1 MQGRK
6 PADRRVRVERPHAPY
21 FRYMGPGQLVAKQ
34 AASVA
39 LTPSGRML
47 DRIRGVV
54 FGRPL
59 STEEEIGERLT
70 KTKALAI
77 FSSHAISY
85 SAYATEEIKRVLML
99 GGASALF
106 LSLEVAIAITILLA
120 VVSISYRQVCRAYPN
135 GGGAYIVARTNL
147 APIFGLIA
155 AAALLIDYVMTV
167 SVSTAAAISQIQS
180 VIPAAYDARIEIA
193 FVSISLITI
202 ANLRGLRESGN
213 IFAVP
218 TYLFVGLALLIV
230 AIGLVHMAAGTV
242 VPVPPVDAVP
252 FPPANALEPI
262 GILLL
267 LKAFAGGSVALTG
280 VEAIANGV
288 PAFKPPEAKNAA
300 NTMTAMSILLGILF
314 VGLTLVAVQYGLR
327 PTNPGGSSIVAL
339 AAAAAFGDGSVLF
352 VAFAASTALILFL
365 AANTSFNAF
374 PRLAAILAEDGYMPR
389 PFSFRGD
396 RLAYSWGIVLLAAIA
411 FGLLWAFGGDTHA
424 LIPLYSVGVFVCFTL
439 SQIGM
444 VKHWRRV
451 RESGWHWRMTVN
463 AAGAVLTAIVLA
475 VVVYEKFFA
484 GAYLVVIL
492 VPTLVGMM
500 LFINRQYTRAAHE
513 LAVAPDLVVGPPH
526 REERVVVPIPG
537 LTRAVVQAI
546 NVGRSVSDDI
556 RAVYI
561 TEDPESAVQLRATF
575 ERQVPGVPLV
585 VVESPYRALVGPLL
599 AYLDVLD
606 AAWPPDKPSPIT
618 FVVIPEYVARSWW
631 ERILYNQSA
640 KRLRTTL
647 LGRPHTVV
655 VAVPYRREDPT
666 LFESALGGG
675 RRTDRPEPTGSD
687 EPPDRDAPGPRG
699 TSGPPPP
706 RGTSG
711 SAPPTA
717 DPARAPRPRPPRPPG
732 TPRPPS

>member
-1 MQGRK
+1 LIGGRRPLQGRK

-21 FRYMGPGQLVAKQ
+21 FRYMGPGQLVAKP
-34 AASVA
+34 AANRA
-39 LTPSGRML
+39 LTPSGRL
-47 DRIRGVV
+47 LGRIRAVI

-59 STEEEIGERLT
+59 STEEEIGERLS
-70 KTKALAI
+70 KVKALAI
-77 FSSHAISY
+77 FSSDAISS
-85 SAYATEEIKRVLML
+85 SAYATEEILRVLL
-99 GGASALF
+99 LAGASALF
-106 LSLEVAIAITILLA
+106 LSLEVSIAITVLLA
-120 VVSISYRQVCRAYPN
+120 VVSVSYRQVCRAYPN
-135 GGGAYIVARTNL
+135 GGGAYVVAKTNL

-167 SVSTAAAISQIQS
+167 SVSTAAAIAQIQS
-180 VIPAAYDARIEIA
+180 VIPAAYDVRIEIA
-193 FVSISLITI
+193 FISISLITI

-218 TYLFVGLALLIV
+218 TYLFVGLALTIV
-230 AIGLVHMAAGTV
+230 AIGLVNIIGGTV
-242 VPVPPVDAVP
+242 VQVPTPPDAVP
-252 FPPANALEPI
+252 FPPANQLEPI

-300 NTMTAMSILLGILF
+300 NTMTAMSILLGVLF
-314 VGLTLVAVQYGLR
+314 VGLTLFAVQYGLR
-327 PTNPGGSSIVAL
+327 PTEAGGASIVAM
-339 AAAAAFGDGSVLF
+339 AAGAAFGEGSALF
-352 VAFAASTALILFL
+352 VTFAASTALILFL

-389 PFSFRGD
+389 QFSYRGD

-411 FGLLWAFGGDTHA
+411 FGLLWAFGGDTHS

-444 VKHWRRV
+444 VKHWREV
-451 RESGWHWRMTVN
+451 RDSGWRWRMVVN
-463 AAGAVLTAIVLA
+463 AAGAVLTAVVLG

-492 VPTLVGMM
+492 VPLLVGMM
-500 LFINRQYTRAAHE
+500 LFIHRQYARSKGE
-513 LAVAPDLVVGPPH
+513 LAVSPDLIVRAPH

-537 LTRAVVQAI
+537 LNRAVVQAI
-546 NVGRSVSDDI
+546 NVGRSVADDI

-561 TEDPESAVQLRATF
+561 TDDPEEAASLRADF
-575 ERQVPGVPLV
+575 ERQIPGVPLV
-585 VVESPYRALVGPLL
+585 VVESPYRTLVGPLL

-606 AAWPPDKPSPIT
+606 SAWPPDKPAPIT

-640 KRLRTTL
+640 KRLRTIL

-655 VAVPYRREDPT
+655 VAVPYRREDPA
-666 LFESALGGG
+666 LFEAALGGE
-675 RRTDRPEPTGSD
+675 RSTDRPAGSD
-687 EPPDRDAPGPRG
+687 KPDTRNA
-699 TSGPPPP
+699 PPP
-706 RGTSG
+706 
-711 SAPPTA
+711 
-717 DPARAPRPRPPRPPG
+717 
-732 TPRPPS
+732 

>member
-1 MQGRK
+1 
-6 PADRRVRVERPHAPY
+6 
-21 FRYMGPGQLVAKQ
+21 MGPGQLVAKP
-34 AASVA
+34 AASLA
-39 LTPSGRML
+39 LTPSGRL
-47 DRIRGVV
+47 VNRIRALI

-77 FSSHAISY
+77 FSSDAISS
-85 SAYATEEIKRVLML
+85 SAYATEEILRVLL
-99 GGASALF
+99 LAGASALF
-106 LSLEVAIAITILLA
+106 LSLWVSLAITVLLA
-120 VVSISYRQVCRAYPN
+120 VVSLSYRQVCRAYPN

-167 SVSTAAAISQIQS
+167 AVSTAAAIAQIQS
-180 VIPAAYDARIEIA
+180 VVPAAYDVRIEIA
-193 FVSISLITI
+193 FISITLITI

-218 TYLFVGLALLIV
+218 TYLFVGLALAIV
-230 AIGLVHMAAGTV
+230 AFGLIHIVSGTI
-242 VPVPPVDAVP
+242 VPVPPIDATP
-252 FPPANALEPI
+252 FPHDLEPI

-300 NTMTAMSILLGILF
+300 NTMTAMAILLGILF

-327 PTNPGGSSIVAL
+327 PTNPGGPSIVAL
-339 AAAAAFGDGSVLF
+339 AAQAAFGSGSPLF
-352 VAFAASTALILFL
+352 VTFAASTALILFL

-389 PFSFRGD
+389 QFSFRGD
-396 RLAYSWGIVLLAAIA
+396 RLAYSWGIVLLAGVA

-444 VKHWRRV
+444 VKHWL
-451 RESGWHWRMTVN
+451 RERDSGWRWRMGVN
-463 AAGAVLTAIVLA
+463 AAGAVLTGVVLL
-475 VVVYEKFFA
+475 VVVSEKFFG

-492 VPTLVGMM
+492 VPVLVAMM
-500 LFINRQYTRAAHE
+500 LFINRQYTRATRE
-513 LAVAPDLVVGPPH
+513 LMVAPDLVVRAPN

-546 NVGRSVSDDI
+546 NVGRSVSEDV

-561 TEDPESAVQLRATF
+561 TDNPGEAAHLRTEF

-606 AAWPPDKPSPIT
+606 SAWPPDKPEPIT

-631 ERILYNQSA
+631 ERILYNQSS
-640 KRLRTTL
+640 KRLRAAL

-655 VAVPYRREDPT
+655 VAVPYRREDGS
-666 LFESALGGG
+666 LFEGAHASERSA
-675 RRTDRPEPTGSD
+675 DRPQRPHRPD
-687 EPPDRDAPGPRG
+687 QPEPPDR
-699 TSGPPPP
+699 SGPPH
-706 RGTSG
+706 
-711 SAPPTA
+711 
-717 DPARAPRPRPPRPPG
+717 
-732 TPRPPS
+732 